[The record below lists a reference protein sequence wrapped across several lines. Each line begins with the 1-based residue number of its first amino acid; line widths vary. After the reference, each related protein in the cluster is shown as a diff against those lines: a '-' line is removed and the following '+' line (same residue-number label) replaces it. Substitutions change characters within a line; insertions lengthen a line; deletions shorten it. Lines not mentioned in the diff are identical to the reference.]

1 MPYCIH
7 GSPMGD
13 GGQLLRHG
21 VADDETTDAPDDV
34 LATGRYERHDGNNKP
49 DCGNS
54 GMQDFRVARIS

>member
-1 MPYCIH
+1 
-7 GSPMGD
+7 MGG

-21 VADDETTDAPDDV
+21 VADDETTDAPDDL